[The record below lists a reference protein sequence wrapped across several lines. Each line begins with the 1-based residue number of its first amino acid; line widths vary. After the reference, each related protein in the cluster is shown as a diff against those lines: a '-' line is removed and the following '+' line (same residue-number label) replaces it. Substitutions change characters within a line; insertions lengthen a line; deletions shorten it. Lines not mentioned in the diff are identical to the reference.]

1 MNKSM
6 LLLGSALL
14 LAAPLFA
21 QENSE
26 SKLVVK
32 PSGRILLDAGL
43 FDANKE
49 INDKLND
56 GMAVPDARVG
66 FKATY
71 EDWTAKVD
79 IGYAYGKV
87 GLKDIFIEHSL
98 GKQNLIRA
106 GYFVHQYGLQ
116 SATSSSFKIS
126 MEEPRSNQAL
136 NNSRLLGLMFEHADD
151 KFLGTFSFFSE
162 TDAMKMTSDKTGNQG
177 IGVMTRLVYHPFTA
191 PGRIFHV
198 GLSGA
203 YESPRYNSNS
213 DLNHKSFVLSTT
225 WPTRIAQ
232 VTSMSATVDNAKA
245 MYKFTPEVTA
255 AYDRIGFEGQ
265 YFYNAI
271 TREEGNHSFHSNGA
285 YATVRGLLLGKQY
298 KYNYWDGGIDTP
310 ARGSLELVLSY
321 DYLDLSDSKAQVWGG
336 RSNDWSATINY
347 YINKYM
353 IWRIRGSYTK
363 VTDRAG
369 YDDNHFSALETR
381 LQIKF

>member
-1 MNKSM
+1 MKKTI
-6 LLLGSALL
+6 LFGLAL
-14 LAAPLFA
+14 LAATTLQA
-21 QENSE
+21 QEKTE

-32 PSGRILLDAGL
+32 PSGRVLLDAGV
-43 FDANKE
+43 FDASDEVN
-49 INDKLND
+49 NQLND
-56 GMAVPDARVG
+56 GMGIPDMRVG

-87 GLKDIFIEHSL
+87 GMKDVFIEHSL
-98 GKQNLIRA
+98 GKKSLIRA

-136 NNSRLLGLMFEHADD
+136 NNSRLLGVMFEHSD
-151 KFLGTFSFFSE
+151 LRYLVTTSFFSE

-177 IGVMTRLVYHPFTA
+177 IGVMARALYRPLTE

-198 GLSGA
+198 GVSGA

-213 DLNHKSFVLSTT
+213 ELNHKSFVLSTT

-232 VTSMSATVDNAKA
+232 VTSMQATV
-245 MYKFTPEVTA
+245 TPEVCA
-255 AYDRIGFEGQ
+255 AYNRLGLEAQ
-265 YFYNAI
+265 YFYNSV
-271 TREEGNHSFHSNGA
+271 TRDNGYHSFQATGG
-285 YATVRGLLLGKQY
+285 YAALRGLILGRQY

-310 ARGSLELVLSY
+310 ARGSLELVLAY
-321 DYLDLSDSKAQVWGG
+321 DYLDMSDPEANIRGG
-336 RSNDWSATINY
+336 RSNDFSATMNY

-353 IWRIRGSYTK
+353 IWRVRGSYTK
-363 VTDRAG
+363 VSNRAG
-369 YDDNHFSALETR
+369 YDNDHFTALETR

>member
-1 MNKSM
+1 MKKTI
-6 LLLGSALL
+6 LFGLALL
-14 LAAPLFA
+14 ATTTLQA
-21 QENSE
+21 QEKTE

-43 FDANKE
+43 FDASDE
-49 INDKLND
+49 INNQLND
-56 GMAVPDARVG
+56 GMAIPDMRVG

-71 EDWTAKVD
+71 EDWAAKVD

-87 GLKDIFIEHSL
+87 GMKDVFIEHSL
-98 GKQNLIRA
+98 GKKNLIRA

-136 NNSRLLGLMFEHADD
+136 NNARLLGVMFEHSD
-151 KFLGTFSFFSE
+151 LRYLVTTSFFSE

-177 IGVMTRLVYHPFTA
+177 IGVMARALYRPFTE

-198 GLSGA
+198 GVSGA
-203 YESPRYNSNS
+203 YESPRYNSDNQ
-213 DLNHKSFVLSTT
+213 LNHKSFVLSTT

-232 VTSMSATVDNAKA
+232 VASMKATVDHAKA
-245 MYKFTPEVTA
+245 MYKFTPEVIA
-255 AYDRIGFEGQ
+255 AYNRLGLEAQ
-265 YFYNAI
+265 YFYNSV
-271 TREEGNHSFHSNGA
+271 TRDNGYHSFQATGG
-285 YATVRGLLLGKQY
+285 YAALRGLILGHQY

-310 ARGSLELVLSY
+310 ARGSLELVLAY
-321 DYLDLSDSKAQVWGG
+321 DYLDMSDPDAGIRGG
-336 RSNDWSATINY
+336 RSNDFSATMNY

-353 IWRIRGSYTK
+353 IWRVRGSYTK
-363 VTDRAG
+363 VSNRAG
-369 YDDNHFSALETR
+369 YDDDHFTALETR

>member
-1 MNKSM
+1 MKKSI
-6 LLLGSALL
+6 LFLGAALL
-14 LAAPLFA
+14 MAAPIYA
-21 QENSE
+21 QDSKE

-32 PSGRILLDAGL
+32 PSGRILFDAGL

-49 INDKLND
+49 INNKLND
-56 GMAVPDARVG
+56 GMAIPDARVG

-71 EDWTAKVD
+71 EEWTAKVD

-98 GKQNLIRA
+98 GAKNLIRG

-136 NNSRLLGLMFEHADD
+136 NNSRLLGFMFEHADD

-177 IGVMTRLVYHPFTA
+177 IGVMSRLVYHPLTTD
-191 PGRIFHV
+191 GKIFQV
-198 GLSGA
+198 GISGA
-203 YESPRYNSNS
+203 YESPRYNSDS
-213 DLNHKSFVLSTT
+213 QLNHKSYVLSTT
-225 WPTRIAQ
+225 WPTRIAS
-232 VTSMSATVDNAKA
+232 VTSTSATVDNAKA
-245 MYKFTPEVTA
+245 LYKFTPELVA
-255 AYDRIGFEGQ
+255 ATSRIGLEAQ
-265 YFYNAI
+265 YFYTAI
-271 TREEGNHSFHSNGA
+271 TRDEGYHSFHTSGG
-285 YATVRGLLLGKQY
+285 YAALRGLILGKQY
-298 KYNYWDGGIDTP
+298 KYNYWDGGIATP
-310 ARGSLELVLSY
+310 ARGNLELVLAY
-321 DYLDLSDSKAQVWGG
+321 DYLDLSDKKANVLGG

-353 IWRIRGSYTK
+353 IWRVRGSYTK

-369 YDDNHFSALETR
+369 FDNNHFTALETR

>member
-1 MNKSM
+1 MKKTI
-6 LLLGSALL
+6 LFGLAL
-14 LAAPLFA
+14 LAATTLQA
-21 QENSE
+21 QEKTE

-32 PSGRILLDAGL
+32 PSGRVLLDAGL
-43 FDANKE
+43 FDASDE
-49 INDKLND
+49 INNRLND
-56 GMAVPDARVG
+56 GMGIPDMRVG

-87 GLKDIFIEHSL
+87 GMKDVFIEHSL
-98 GKQNLIRA
+98 GKKSLIRA

-136 NNSRLLGLMFEHADD
+136 NNSRLLGVMFEHSD
-151 KFLGTFSFFSE
+151 LRYLVTTSFFSE
-162 TDAMKMTSDKTGNQG
+162 TDAMKMSSDKTGNQG
-177 IGVMTRLVYHPFTA
+177 IGVMARALYRPFTE

-198 GLSGA
+198 GVSGA

-213 DLNHKSFVLSTT
+213 ELNHKSFVLSTT

-232 VTSMSATVDNAKA
+232 VTSMQATVDHAKA
-245 MYKFTPEVTA
+245 MYKFTPEVCA
-255 AYDRIGFEGQ
+255 AYNRLGLEAQ
-265 YFYNAI
+265 YFYNSV
-271 TREEGNHSFHSNGA
+271 TRDNGNHSFQATGG
-285 YATVRGLLLGKQY
+285 YAALRGLILGRQY

-310 ARGSLELVLSY
+310 ARGNLELVLAY
-321 DYLDLSDSKAQVWGG
+321 DYLDMSDPEANIRGG
-336 RSNDWSATINY
+336 RSNDFSATMNY

-353 IWRIRGSYTK
+353 IWRVRGSYTK
-363 VTDRAG
+363 VSNRAG
-369 YDDNHFSALETR
+369 YDDDHFTALETR